1 MQPITTPSSSIP
13 LSNCSP
19 SPPHHHHHHLITATI
34 LFLSRLW
41 LASSC
46 VFPTRSAHHRS
57 PALCPPLMDG
67 GAPRPESEVP
77 SFIVIYFLL
86 LFVKARLFPL
96 LPLALYFL
104 LFICMPRLVS
114 LLRLVIYFLLLFVW
128 HDSYYCIH
136 SLGSFI
142 TSYFLY
148 FCWCG
153 PTTATA
159 SIRLV
164 NLSPFIFYFYLFG
177 STTVSTSTSLCN
189 SHHVYWINRISTFVR
204 KPPFSTSF
212 LLILYSP
219 IAFRMTPYFC
229 FYSFFVT
236 WRRVFPLDIHLN
248 FLAHLVFVL
257 QRKQY
262 HLNHWC

>member
-46 VFPTRSAHHRS
+46 VFLTRSAHHRS

-96 LPLALYFL
+96 LPTRFLFSIFYLYATTIITPSTRYIFST
-104 LFICMPRLVS
+104 FICMARL
-114 LLRLVIYFLLLFVW
+114 LLLYPLAWFIYHLFPILLFEWSDNCHHFNTVGKFVAFYFLLLFVW
-128 HDSYYCIH
+128 FDYC
-136 SLGSFI
+136 
-142 TSYFLY
+142 
-148 FCWCG
+148 
-153 PTTATA
+153 
-159 SIRLV
+159 
-164 NLSPFIFYFYLFG
+164 FYFHFTL
-177 STTVSTSTSLCN
+177 
-189 SHHVYWINRISTFVR
+189 
-204 KPPFSTSF
+204 
-212 LLILYSP
+212 
-219 IAFRMTPYFC
+219 
-229 FYSFFVT
+229 
-236 WRRVFPLDIHLN
+236 
-248 FLAHLVFVL
+248 
-257 QRKQY
+257 
-262 HLNHWC
+262 